1 MKIIYDAEVDAL
13 SIVLCDTT
21 VTTQELDNGITLEYD
36 AEGRLAGIE
45 VLDATRHYGEPG
57 VLREIILEGMAPHVE
72 VRKAA

>member
-21 VTTQELDNGITLEYD
+21 VTAQELDDGITLEYD
-36 AEGRLAGIE
+36 AQGRLAGIE
-45 VLDATRHYGEPG
+45 VLDASQRYGEG
-57 VLREIILEGMAPHVE
+57 SLLHELILEGMAPRVE